1 MEDLLGDGGLIPERV
16 FRSAREREVIEVEEF
31 VCAGGP
37 GGGWVVRARD
47 DLRGLILSR
56 ARKGDEG
63 SIVVVEVLECLWRGF
78 RGR

>member
-1 MEDLLGDGGLIPERV
+1 M
-16 FRSAREREVIEVEEF
+16 
-31 VCAGGP
+31 CALGGP

-56 ARKGDEG
+56 ARKGEEG